1 MDAQLYSRFFFASPE
16 CCLLRCVSSRSYS
29 TILSPKS
36 ASLEE
41 PSQRRTA
48 QSVTEHRGMF
58 GAGGL
63 ELEWLACFSRLNE
76 LLAINLEGSPF
87 ISIGLSAL
95 HLEKKWMKICWLLR
109 WGVLRP
115 WAQNQGCTMTM
126 TRKAPVMK
134 LTDNNY
140 ILIYTGHTQFSL
152 MSKNFK
158 NQKQWK
164 RSPCSTR
171 FPRNLLKEI

>member
-1 MDAQLYSRFFFASPE
+1 MLANIQYYSCNRRSHEHKARAHERGGIVRLETQTSPCDGAWTSTQCGQHVSYKRLFYLSAYFRKTQPVTAWAMDAQLYSRFFFASPE

-95 HLEKKWMKICWLLR
+95 HLEKK
-109 WGVLRP
+109 
-115 WAQNQGCTMTM
+115 
-126 TRKAPVMK
+126 
-134 LTDNNY
+134 
-140 ILIYTGHTQFSL
+140 
-152 MSKNFK
+152 
-158 NQKQWK
+158 
-164 RSPCSTR
+164 
-171 FPRNLLKEI
+171 

>member
-1 MDAQLYSRFFFASPE
+1 MFDNPFLSFPSTPMFILSLLPSPPH
-16 CCLLRCVSSRSYS
+16 S

-95 HLEKKWMKICWLLR
+95 HLEKKWMKIYWLLR